1 MELVKRNHNRE
12 VSGRTKI
19 MDKTSCY
26 LNLSLNHKDL
36 RKQERRKKGHAS
48 QNQTGFAKAWKE
60 KEINIGPKVEG

>member
-1 MELVKRNHNRE
+1 
-12 VSGRTKI
+12 